1 VIAPKPGPEER
12 LGGEFA
18 RALFAKDFAGVREL
32 LDPDVDFR
40 ALTPNRSWEAAGADE
55 LVEGILK
62 VWFEDSDELLELKSV
77 ESGRMADRRRV
88 SYRFQGCNPDGPFVV
103 EQQVYYATEGGR
115 INWMRAVC
123 SGFRPPED

>member
-1 VIAPKPGPEER
+1 VSAPEPGLEER

-32 LDPDVDFR
+32 LDPDIDFR
-40 ALTPNRSWEAAGADE
+40 GLTPSRTWEAAGADA

-62 VWFEDSDELLELKSV
+62 VWFEDSDELLELESV
-77 ESGRMADRRRV
+77 ESGCVSDRRRV
-88 SYRFQGCNPDGPFVV
+88 SYRFQGRNPDGPFVV
-103 EQQVYYATEGGR
+103 EQQVYYSTAGGR
-115 INWMRAVC
+115 INWMRTVC